1 MYVRNRAG
9 ILTWRREEV
18 LREEGH
24 IGETVTWRIEEVLG
38 EEENIGQKMGRE
50 IDFERSAAL
59 ETGVA
64 QSIRN

>member
-1 MYVRNRAG
+1 M
-9 ILTWRREEV
+9 

-24 IGETVTWRIEEVLG
+24 IGETLSRDITWRIEEVLG
-38 EEENIGQKMGRE
+38 QEDHIGQKMGRE

-64 QSIRN
+64 QSVRN